1 MSTDHLVELADALKA
16 FGVTEVKGRF
26 LCWRGALP
34 YAEEIEPSQLD
45 HLGYNPAI
53 SGLNLN
59 YNRVYFEW
67 ARFGNDWRTIMD
79 ARTENPGPA
88 VSMARVRIVD
98 RGAPVFTTDALD
110 SWTVARS
117 ALGNGG

>member
-1 MSTDHLVELADALKA
+1 MTRVM
-16 FGVTEVKGRF
+16 GRF

-45 HLGYNPAI
+45 HLGYDPAV

-59 YNRVYFEW
+59 YNRVHFEW
-67 ARFGNDWRTIMD
+67 RRVSGNWQTTMD
-79 ARTENPGPA
+79 ARTDDRVPP

-98 RGAPVFTTDALD
+98 RGSPVFATSGPDQ
-110 SWTVARS
+110 
-117 ALGNGG
+117 